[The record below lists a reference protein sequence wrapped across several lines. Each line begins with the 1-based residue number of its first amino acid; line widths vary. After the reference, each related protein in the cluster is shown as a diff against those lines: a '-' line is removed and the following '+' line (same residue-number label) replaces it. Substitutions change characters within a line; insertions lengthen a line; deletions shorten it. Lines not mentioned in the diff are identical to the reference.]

1 MHKDEASRLFASLG
15 DPNRVK
21 IVKMLYH
28 NSTLSIERLSQM
40 MDLSSLELKA
50 HLNVLTEV
58 DLVKKQNEDY
68 CCDKELL
75 DTLLSFIPTRCGCCS

>member
-28 NSTLSIERLSQM
+28 NETLSVEALTQI
-40 MDLSSLELKA
+40 MDLSSLELKS
-50 HLNVLTEV
+50 HLSLLCEV
-58 DLVKKQNEDY
+58 GLVKKQNEEY
-68 CCDKELL
+68 CCNKELL
-75 DTLLSFIPTRCGCCS
+75 DTLLAFIPTRCGCCS

>member
-28 NSTLSIERLSQM
+28 NSTLSVERLSQM

-50 HLNVLTEV
+50 QLNVLIEV
-58 DLVKKQNEDY
+58 GLVKKQNEDY

-75 DTLLSFIPTRCGCCS
+75 DTLLS